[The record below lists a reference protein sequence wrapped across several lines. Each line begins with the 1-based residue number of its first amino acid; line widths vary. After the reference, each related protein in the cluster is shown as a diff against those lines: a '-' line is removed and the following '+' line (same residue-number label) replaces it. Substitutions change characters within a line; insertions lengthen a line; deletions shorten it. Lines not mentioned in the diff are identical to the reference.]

1 VRPIEQELLE
11 RAARAVELA
20 KKGGADVAE
29 AVASRGMHLSA
40 SVRMGEPEHLEEAGS
55 RGLGLR
61 VMIGK
66 RVSHTHT
73 NDVSDDGLRLLVE
86 DALELARLSEEDPY
100 AGVPDPEELHRGGD
114 ERDLQLV
121 DPAVDSV
128 DGARG
133 IELALAAEAAARA
146 FDPRI
151 ENSEGATFTRVS
163 GARALVT
170 SGGFEGVSRGS
181 FASISAV
188 PVALDDGGKRRRGH
202 YHSAARHL
210 ADLLDPEAV
219 GREAARRAIATLGSK
234 KIASGEMPV
243 VFDREAARSIIG
255 LVASCI
261 LGGAVYRRQSFLA
274 TRLGEV
280 VASPLL
286 TLVDD
291 PFIVKG
297 HGSRLFDGEGLPSR
311 VNTVIR
317 DGVLETFLLDG
328 YSARRL
334 SSKSTASAA
343 RGASGGVSAS
353 TTNLVMKPGTLS
365 HDELLRDTGRGLY
378 VTQMMG
384 FGFNAVTGDF
394 SRGASGFLIEDGKL
408 GAPVSEVTIS
418 LNLGEIL
425 ARIDAVADDPD
436 PRSSIITP
444 TFRVSRMT
452 VSGT

>member
-1 VRPIEQELLE
+1 MSDPDRELLD

-20 KKGGADVAE
+20 RSRGADVAE
-29 AVASRGMHLSA
+29 AVATRGAHLSA
-40 SVRMGEPEHLEEAGS
+40 SVRMGAPEHLEEAGS

-66 RVSHTHT
+66 RVALAHT
-73 NDVSDDGLRLLVE
+73 NDASDEGLALLVD
-86 DALELARLSEEDPY
+86 DAIELARLSEDDPY
-100 AGVPDPEELHRGGD
+100 AGVPDPDTLFRGDGAP
-114 ERDLQLV
+114 DLQLV
-121 DPAVDSV
+121 DPAVDAL
-128 DGARG
+128 DGARA
-133 IELALAAEAAARA
+133 IEWALAAEGAARA

-170 SGGFEGVSRGS
+170 SGGFEGISRGS
-181 FASISAV
+181 FASVSAA
-188 PVALDDGGKRRRGH
+188 PVAVDDGGKRRRGH

-210 ADLLDPEAV
+210 DDLADAESV
-219 GREAARRAIATLGSK
+219 GREAARRAIATLGAK
-234 KIASGEMPV
+234 KIASGEMPI

-255 LVASCI
+255 LVASCV

-274 TRLGEV
+274 SRLGES
-280 VASPLL
+280 VAAPGV
-286 TLVDD
+286 TLVDE
-291 PFIVKG
+291 PLIPKG
-297 HGSRLFDGEGLPSR
+297 HGSRAFDGEGLRSR
-311 VNTVIR
+311 TNTVIR
-317 DGVLETFLLDG
+317 GGILETFLLDTYAG
-328 YSARRL
+328 RRL
-334 SSKSTASAA
+334 DRETTASAA

-353 TTNLVMKPGTLS
+353 TTNLIMTPGEIS
-365 HDELLRDTGRGLY
+365 RDELLADTGRGFY

-394 SRGASGFLIEDGKL
+394 SRGASGFLIEHGKL

-418 LNLGEIL
+418 LNLAEIL
-425 ARIDAVADDPD
+425 RRIDAVANDPD
-436 PRSSIITP
+436 ERASIITP